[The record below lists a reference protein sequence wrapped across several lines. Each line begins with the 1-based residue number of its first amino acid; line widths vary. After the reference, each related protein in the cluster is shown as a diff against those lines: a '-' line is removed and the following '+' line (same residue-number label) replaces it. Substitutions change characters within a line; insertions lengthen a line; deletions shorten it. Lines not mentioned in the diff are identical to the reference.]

1 MYVVCVTI
9 FVKQGQ
15 EENFIE
21 ATLENCKATRN
32 EPANVRFDFLRS
44 EDDKQRFFLYEAYNT
59 KNDFK
64 KHQQT
69 AHYLKWKERV
79 ASMMEQPRQ
88 GVKHESIFPED
99 ASWR

>member
-15 EENFIE
+15 EENFIQ

-44 EDDKQRFFLYEAYNT
+44 EDDNQRFFLYEAYET
-59 KNDFK
+59 KNGFK
-64 KHQQT
+64 EHQQT
-69 AHYLKWKERV
+69 THYLKWKETV
-79 ASMMEQPRQ
+79 APMMAQTRQ
-88 GVKHESIFPED
+88 GVKHENIFPED
-99 ASWR
+99 DAWR